1 MDINNSL
8 LLNEQNTSVE
18 QVVASYDS
26 VLQTVLDK
34 HALEQSKVITQRPN
48 TEWYTDE
55 LRFAKRERHK
65 AERQMRK
72 TKLEVHK
79 QIYKEHCS
87 RTSKLLFKCKTDYY
101 LNKISEVGH
110 GQKKLHK
117 LTNGLM
123 GNINDVVLPLHQ
135 SEIELSNRFR
145 NFFLGKIETIKTNLC
160 LVNESSAYENEE
172 LKYDLKFEG
181 QPLTFFTPASV
192 QEQPPDYPTGPPN
205 PASRSPFGMPPGMPG
220 GPPRFMPPM
229 GPGGPDMNAPP
240 IMPPVMPPTGFP
252 VPPGGMPP
260 GGMPPGGFPPGGMP
274 PGMPPMFPPAGVNPV
289 VAAVAQTG
297 SASNSPSSG
306 DGKQEKKSVWSE
318 HKAPDGRTY
327 YYNSVIKH
335 SSWEKPD
342 DLKTKA
348 ELKLSQCPWKVYKSD
363 TGKVYYH
370 NTETKESRWT
380 KPKELEELEAMSKQ
394 DKNTGHD
401 TTDSSAKSTTAPN
414 QPSKPSSAI
423 QAAMEATLASIE
435 LPPPNSG
442 ITQPADADTAESS
455 SESEEERP
463 VKKEQAPLVFRNK
476 KEAMEAFKNLLRDK
490 GVSSTASWEQAL
502 KVIVNDPRYGALK
515 QLNERKQAFNE
526 YKTKRAREEK
536 EEQRLR
542 AKQNK
547 EDLEQFLL
555 SCDKMNSNIKYWK
568 ADDMFGHLDVWAN
581 VPDRDRR
588 DLFDDV
594 IHMLAKREKDEA
606 KTLRNRNTK
615 VFAEIFDSIEFNIHL
630 TFMVLLDELHE
641 QGKLN
646 SMSLWMDLYPIITQ
660 DVRFTNMLGQPG
672 STPLDLFKFYV
683 EDLKARFHDEKKVV
697 KEILRDKGFSI
708 DLTTSFEDLAYVIAE
723 DKRAIGLDSGN
734 IKLTYNS
741 LIEKAEAREK
751 ERLKEEARK
760 LRKIESSFRN
770 LLKSG
775 PAQIDESSR
784 WEDVREKL
792 EKDSAY
798 QAVTV
803 ESERIRLFR
812 EYQQILEES
821 CSHHHSRKKKTKK
834 HKTRRSRSKSKSQSE
849 SEAETVASSSRHR
862 KKKKERKHRSES
874 RSRSPSNISESDHE
888 RDDSK
893 KKHKKKSKKKK
904 HVSRSAND
912 WASSGSDLSE
922 GELEKKRRL
931 LLQQLE
937 ADA

>member
-1 MDINNSL
+1 
-8 LLNEQNTSVE
+8 
-18 QVVASYDS
+18 
-26 VLQTVLDK
+26 
-34 HALEQSKVITQRPN
+34 
-48 TEWYTDE
+48 
-55 LRFAKRERHK
+55 
-65 AERQMRK
+65 
-72 TKLEVHK
+72 
-79 QIYKEHCS
+79 
-87 RTSKLLFKCKTDYY
+87 
-101 LNKISEVGH
+101 
-110 GQKKLHK
+110 
-117 LTNGLM
+117 
-123 GNINDVVLPLHQ
+123 
-135 SEIELSNRFR
+135 
-145 NFFLGKIETIKTNLC
+145 
-160 LVNESSAYENEE
+160 
-172 LKYDLKFEG
+172 
-181 QPLTFFTPASV
+181 
-192 QEQPPDYPTGPPN
+192 
-205 PASRSPFGMPPGMPG
+205 MPPGMPG
-220 GPPRFMPPM
+220 GPPRFMSPM

-274 PGMPPMFPPAGVNPV
+274 PGMPPMFPPAGVNPA

-297 SASNSPSSG
+297 SASNSPLSG

-327 YYNSVIKH
+327 YYNSVTKH

-401 TTDSSAKSTTAPN
+401 TTSTDSSSKSTTAPN

-594 IHMLAKREKDEA
+594 IHMLAKREKEEA
-606 KTLRNRNTK
+606 KTLRKRNTK
-615 VFAEIFDSIEFNIHL
+615 VFAEILDSMPNL
-630 TFMVLLDELHE
+630 TYCTTWSEAQQMLLDNPRFTDDPDLHNMDKEDALIAFEEHIRMLEQEYDDEKERERRRMKRQQRKNREGFLVLLDELHE

-775 PAQIDESSR
+775 PAQIDETSR

-874 RSRSPSNISESDHE
+874 RSRSPSNVSESGYMGRREDVCVSQSSVKYHE

-904 HVSRSAND
+904 HVSRSPSKSSLSGGEEHSKKKKKDKNEQETRKEKAND

>member
-1 MDINNSL
+1 M
-8 LLNEQNTSVE
+8 
-18 QVVASYDS
+18 A
-26 VLQTVLDK
+26 
-34 HALEQSKVITQRPN
+34 
-48 TEWYTDE
+48 
-55 LRFAKRERHK
+55 
-65 AERQMRK
+65 
-72 TKLEVHK
+72 
-79 QIYKEHCS
+79 
-87 RTSKLLFKCKTDYY
+87 
-101 LNKISEVGH
+101 
-110 GQKKLHK
+110 
-117 LTNGLM
+117 
-123 GNINDVVLPLHQ
+123 
-135 SEIELSNRFR
+135 
-145 NFFLGKIETIKTNLC
+145 
-160 LVNESSAYENEE
+160 
-172 LKYDLKFEG
+172 
-181 QPLTFFTPASV
+181 
-192 QEQPPDYPTGPPN
+192 QPPDYPTGPPN

-240 IMPPVMPPTGFP
+240 IMPPVMPPSGFP

-260 GGMPPGGFPPGGMP
+260 GGFPPAGMP
-274 PGMPPMFPPAGVNPV
+274 PGMPPMFPPAGVNPA

-297 SASNSPSSG
+297 SASNSPVSG

-327 YYNSVIKH
+327 YYNSVTKH

-394 DKNTGHD
+394 DKNTGHETT

-442 ITQPADADTAESS
+442 ITQPAETADTAESS
-455 SESEEERP
+455 SESEEEKP
-463 VKKEQAPLVFRNK
+463 VKKEQAPLVFKNK

-594 IHMLAKREKDEA
+594 IHMLAKREKEEA
-606 KTLRNRNTK
+606 KTLRKRNTK
-615 VFAEIFDSIEFNIHL
+615 VFAEILDSMPNL
-630 TFMVLLDELHE
+630 TYCTTWSEAQQMLLDNPRFTDDPDLHNMDKEDALIAFEEHIRMLEQEYDDEKERERRRMKRQQRKNREGFLVLLDELHE

-775 PAQIDESSR
+775 PAQIDETSR

-849 SEAETVASSSRHR
+849 SEAETVSSSTRHR

-874 RSRSPSNISESDHE
+874 RSRSPSYVSESDHE

-904 HVSRSAND
+904 HVSRSTND
-912 WASSGSDLSE
+912 WESSGSDLSE

>member
-1 MDINNSL
+1 M
-8 LLNEQNTSVE
+8 
-18 QVVASYDS
+18 A
-26 VLQTVLDK
+26 
-34 HALEQSKVITQRPN
+34 
-48 TEWYTDE
+48 
-55 LRFAKRERHK
+55 
-65 AERQMRK
+65 
-72 TKLEVHK
+72 
-79 QIYKEHCS
+79 
-87 RTSKLLFKCKTDYY
+87 
-101 LNKISEVGH
+101 
-110 GQKKLHK
+110 
-117 LTNGLM
+117 
-123 GNINDVVLPLHQ
+123 
-135 SEIELSNRFR
+135 
-145 NFFLGKIETIKTNLC
+145 
-160 LVNESSAYENEE
+160 
-172 LKYDLKFEG
+172 
-181 QPLTFFTPASV
+181 
-192 QEQPPDYPTGPPN
+192 QPPDYPTGPPN

-240 IMPPVMPPTGFP
+240 IMPPVMPPSGFP

-260 GGMPPGGFPPGGMP
+260 GGFPPAGMP
-274 PGMPPMFPPAGVNPV
+274 PGMPPMFPPAGVNPA

-297 SASNSPSSG
+297 SASNSPVSG

-327 YYNSVIKH
+327 YYNSVTKH

-394 DKNTGHD
+394 DKNTGHETT

-442 ITQPADADTAESS
+442 ITQPAETADTAESS

-594 IHMLAKREKDEA
+594 IHMLAKREKEEA
-606 KTLRNRNTK
+606 KTLRKRNTK
-615 VFAEIFDSIEFNIHL
+615 VFAEILDSMPNL
-630 TFMVLLDELHE
+630 TYCTTWSEAQQMLLDNPRFTDDPDLHNMDKEDALIAFEEHIRMLEQEYDDEKERERRRMKRQQRKNREGFLVLLDELHE

-775 PAQIDESSR
+775 PAQIDETSR

-849 SEAETVASSSRHR
+849 SEAETVSSSTRHR

-874 RSRSPSNISESDHE
+874 RSRSPSYVSESDHE

-904 HVSRSAND
+904 HVSRSTND
-912 WASSGSDLSE
+912 WESSGSDLSE

>member
-1 MDINNSL
+1 M
-8 LLNEQNTSVE
+8 
-18 QVVASYDS
+18 A
-26 VLQTVLDK
+26 
-34 HALEQSKVITQRPN
+34 
-48 TEWYTDE
+48 
-55 LRFAKRERHK
+55 
-65 AERQMRK
+65 
-72 TKLEVHK
+72 
-79 QIYKEHCS
+79 
-87 RTSKLLFKCKTDYY
+87 
-101 LNKISEVGH
+101 
-110 GQKKLHK
+110 
-117 LTNGLM
+117 
-123 GNINDVVLPLHQ
+123 
-135 SEIELSNRFR
+135 
-145 NFFLGKIETIKTNLC
+145 
-160 LVNESSAYENEE
+160 
-172 LKYDLKFEG
+172 
-181 QPLTFFTPASV
+181 
-192 QEQPPDYPTGPPN
+192 QPPDYPTGPPN

-274 PGMPPMFPPAGVNPV
+274 PGMPPMFPPAGVNPA

-327 YYNSVIKH
+327 YYNSVTKH

-401 TTDSSAKSTTAPN
+401 TTSTDSSLKSTTAPN

-463 VKKEQAPLVFRNK
+463 VKKEQAPLVFKNK

-594 IHMLAKREKDEA
+594 IHMLAKREKEEA
-606 KTLRNRNTK
+606 KTLRKRNTK
-615 VFAEIFDSIEFNIHL
+615 VFAEILDSMPNL
-630 TFMVLLDELHE
+630 TYCTTWSEAQQMLLDNPRFTDDPDLHNMDKEDALIAFEEHIRMLEQEYDDEKERERRRMKRQQRKNREGFLVLLDELHE

-775 PAQIDESSR
+775 PAQIDETSR

-821 CSHHHSRKKKTKK
+821 CSHHHSRKKKAKK

-849 SEAETVASSSRHR
+849 SEAETVTSSSRHR

-874 RSRSPSNISESDHE
+874 RSRSPSNVSESGHMARREDVSVSQSSVKYHE

>member
-1 MDINNSL
+1 M
-8 LLNEQNTSVE
+8 
-18 QVVASYDS
+18 YP
-26 VLQTVLDK
+26 VLF
-34 HALEQSKVITQRPN
+34 P
-48 TEWYTDE
+48 
-55 LRFAKRERHK
+55 
-65 AERQMRK
+65 
-72 TKLEVHK
+72 KL
-79 QIYKEHCS
+79 YFF
-87 RTSKLLFKCKTDYY
+87 RTSEFK
-101 LNKISEVGH
+101 
-110 GQKKLHK
+110 
-117 LTNGLM
+117 M
-123 GNINDVVLPLHQ
+123 
-135 SEIELSNRFR
+135 
-145 NFFLGKIETIKTNLC
+145 
-160 LVNESSAYENEE
+160 A
-172 LKYDLKFEG
+172 
-181 QPLTFFTPASV
+181 
-192 QEQPPDYPTGPPN
+192 QPPDYPTGPPN

-327 YYNSVIKH
+327 YYNSVTKH

-594 IHMLAKREKDEA
+594 IHMLAKREKEEA
-606 KTLRNRNTK
+606 KTLRKRNTK
-615 VFAEIFDSIEFNIHL
+615 VFAEILDSMPNL
-630 TFMVLLDELHE
+630 TYCTTWSEAQQMLLDNPRFTDDPDLHNMDKEDALIAFEEHIRMLEQEYDDEKERERRRMKRQQRKNREGFLVLLDELHE

-775 PAQIDESSR
+775 PAQIDETSR

-874 RSRSPSNISESDHE
+874 RSRSPSNISESGYMSRREDVSVSQSSVKYHE

>member
-1 MDINNSL
+1 M
-8 LLNEQNTSVE
+8 
-18 QVVASYDS
+18 A
-26 VLQTVLDK
+26 
-34 HALEQSKVITQRPN
+34 
-48 TEWYTDE
+48 
-55 LRFAKRERHK
+55 
-65 AERQMRK
+65 
-72 TKLEVHK
+72 
-79 QIYKEHCS
+79 
-87 RTSKLLFKCKTDYY
+87 
-101 LNKISEVGH
+101 
-110 GQKKLHK
+110 
-117 LTNGLM
+117 
-123 GNINDVVLPLHQ
+123 
-135 SEIELSNRFR
+135 
-145 NFFLGKIETIKTNLC
+145 
-160 LVNESSAYENEE
+160 
-172 LKYDLKFEG
+172 
-181 QPLTFFTPASV
+181 
-192 QEQPPDYPTGPPN
+192 QPPDYPTGPPN

-240 IMPPVMPPTGFP
+240 IMPPVMPPSGFP

-260 GGMPPGGFPPGGMP
+260 GGFPPAGMP
-274 PGMPPMFPPAGVNPV
+274 PGMPPMFPPAGVNPA

-297 SASNSPSSG
+297 SASNSPVSG

-327 YYNSVIKH
+327 YYNSVTKH

-394 DKNTGHD
+394 DKNTGHETT

-442 ITQPADADTAESS
+442 ITQPAETADTAESS

-594 IHMLAKREKDEA
+594 IHMLAKREKEEA
-606 KTLRNRNTK
+606 KTLRKRNTK
-615 VFAEIFDSIEFNIHL
+615 VFAEILDSMPNL
-630 TFMVLLDELHE
+630 TYCTTWSEAQQMLLDNPRFTDDPDLHNMDKEDALIAFEEHIRMLEQEYDDEKERERRRMKRQQRKNREGFLVLLDELHE

-775 PAQIDESSR
+775 PAQIDETSR

-849 SEAETVASSSRHR
+849 SEAETVSSSTRHR

-874 RSRSPSNISESDHE
+874 RSRSPSYVSESGYMGRREDLSVSQSSDKYHE

-904 HVSRSAND
+904 HVSRSPSKSSLSGGEEHSRRRKKDKNEPETRKEKTND
-912 WASSGSDLSE
+912 WESSGSDLSE